1 MTEDPFKFACFYYS
15 KRRLKADIWIY
26 SLPCYEL
33 KRNKIKERIEKIKN
47 EIYMSTAETS
57 FLIFKFI

>member
-47 EIYMSTAETS
+47 LYVYGRD
-57 FLIFKFI
+57 KFFNF